1 MFRQKRT
8 TNVCKKVLDKW
19 SQIYWQFVLDNEDK
33 NLDWTEIS
41 YNPNITWDIIQDHP
55 DKPWKWKMISCN
67 PNITW
72 DIIKNNP
79 DKDWCGYMIS
89 YNPNITMDII
99 QNNPDEDWDWEWEWG
114 WMSISENEFTIQ
126 KTDFIVKEYHK
137 HLMAFRI
144 QYMWKN
150 ALVNPN
156 CQLGI
161 RKIERD
167 MIYAGL

>member
-1 MFRQKRT
+1 MKYKDLENEWSRKWFQFIKD
-8 TNVCKKVLDKW
+8 NPDKEW
-19 SQIYWQFVLDNEDK
+19 DWRVICWNENLTWEIIRDNPDK
-33 NLDWTEIS
+33 NWNWFRLAIL
-41 YNPNITWDIIQDHP
+41 PIIT
-55 DKPWKWKMISCN
+55 M
-67 PNITW
+67 

-79 DKDWCGYMIS
+79 DKPWTWESIT

-99 QNNPDEDWDWEWEWG
+99 KDNPDKPWDWQD
-114 WMSISENEFTIQ
+114 ISANEFAKQ

-137 HLMAFRI
+137 HIMAFRI
-144 QYMWKN
+144 QNRWKN

-156 CQLGI
+156 CRLGI